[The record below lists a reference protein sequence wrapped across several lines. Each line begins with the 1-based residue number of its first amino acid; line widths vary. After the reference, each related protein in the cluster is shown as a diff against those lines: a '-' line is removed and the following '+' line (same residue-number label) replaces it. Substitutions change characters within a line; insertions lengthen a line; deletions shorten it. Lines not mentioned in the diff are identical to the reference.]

1 MVQWTLPPAR
11 SSPRAPPVA
20 SAVMVA
26 RRRLALAAL
35 ASLAHLLNAESDF
48 VMVDVPA
55 TSKRCVGEEFPDD
68 SLGKWSFV
76 VMGSEKHK
84 ADPTKSSK
92 VRVTVKNPR
101 KKLMW
106 SESLDFTEKTF
117 SFTTKVPGLHK
128 ACVENHHSKPQRVS
142 IAVDQG
148 WGVRDYDGVSDSVF
162 GPVEKQLDDSEHML
176 KDIAAEMDAAIE
188 RESDLRDASESGRD
202 RVELFGVISMGV
214 LFATAC
220 WQIIYLRSF
229 FRSKKLL

>member
-1 MVQWTLPPAR
+1 
-11 SSPRAPPVA
+11 
-20 SAVMVA
+20 MVA

-106 SESLDFTEKTF
+106 SESLDFTERTF

-128 ACVENHHSKPQRVS
+128 ACV
-142 IAVDQG
+142 
-148 WGVRDYDGVSDSVF
+148 
-162 GPVEKQLDDSEHML
+162 
-176 KDIAAEMDAAIE
+176 
-188 RESDLRDASESGRD
+188 
-202 RVELFGVISMGV
+202 
-214 LFATAC
+214 
-220 WQIIYLRSF
+220 
-229 FRSKKLL
+229 